1 MKKLFLTTGL
11 LLMTVVPAMAAETQ
25 YTLRVDGITC
35 PFCVATSAKALKE
48 IDGVNGVTSD
58 LKEGTIM
65 VCADAEKVNFTDEQL
80 TELFKQKG
88 FTYKGMETAEQC
100 EIPEKL

>member
-1 MKKLFLTTGL
+1 MKKLLLTTGL
-11 LLMTVVPAMAAETQ
+11 LFMALTPAMATEKQ

-35 PFCVATSAKALKE
+35 PFCVATSTKALKE

-58 LKEGTIM
+58 LKEGTIT
-65 VCADAEKVNFTDEQL
+65 VCADAEEVSFTDEQL
-80 TELFKQKG
+80 TKLFLEKG

-100 EIPEKL
+100 QTL

>member
-11 LLMTVVPAMAAETQ
+11 LFLAVAPVMAAETQ

-48 IDGVNGVTSD
+48 IDGVNNVTSD
-58 LKEGTIM
+58 LKEGTIT
-65 VCADAEKVNFTDEQL
+65 VCADAEKVSFTDEQL
-80 TELFKQKG
+80 TKLFLEKG
-88 FTYKGMETAEQC
+88 FTYKSMKTAEQC
-100 EIPEKL
+100 EIPEKS